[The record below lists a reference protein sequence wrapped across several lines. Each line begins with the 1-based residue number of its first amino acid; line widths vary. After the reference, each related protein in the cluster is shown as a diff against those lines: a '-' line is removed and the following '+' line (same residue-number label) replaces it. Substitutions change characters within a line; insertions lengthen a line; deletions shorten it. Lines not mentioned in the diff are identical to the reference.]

1 MEKKLLRKYIELRKR
16 LTMHEVLITINPNIH
31 KNLKFSNYDDLE
43 KTPPKV
49 CTYSAESGEAFL
61 LQEVDPNHNMLGLGH
76 FLILRI

>member
-1 MEKKLLRKYIELRKR
+1 ME
-16 LTMHEVLITINPNIH
+16 
-31 KNLKFSNYDDLE
+31 FSNYDDLE

-76 FLILRI
+76 YLPNSQNSDDRNMLMMLWTYHIH

>member
-1 MEKKLLRKYIELRKR
+1 MERNSPLRRGLNAHEL
-16 LTMHEVLITINPNIH
+16 LITINPNIH
-31 KNLKFSNYDDLE
+31 MNLEFSNYDDLE

-61 LQEVDPNHNMLGLGH
+61 SQELNPNHNMLGLGH